1 MNISGIQPYSGSYD
15 YNSIKKV
22 EPLSYPV
29 QAISGIDA
37 HVGSNTT
44 EQQDQSISLD
54 DAAKS
59 QSFTASDYASQYQ
72 SNAVYDMKGAD
83 SDIHSLDMTQ
93 AITDMQKDQ
102 VLQQYQFFIGESQA
116 QKSTA
121 STGVTSMSSRAVE
134 NFSL

>member
-37 HVGSNTT
+37 HVGDNTQ
-44 EQQDQSISLD
+44 EQQDQSISSGD
-54 DAAKS
+54 TAKS
-59 QSFTASDYASQYQ
+59 QSFTAADYASQYQ
-72 SNAVYDMKGAD
+72 SNTVYDMKGAD
-83 SDIHSLDMTQ
+83 SDIQSLDMTQ

-116 QKSTA
+116 QSSTA
-121 STGVTSMSSRAVE
+121 LSGLNSMSSRAVE

>member
-1 MNISGIQPYSGSYD
+1 MNISGIQPYSGLYD
-15 YNSIKKV
+15 YNSIKKA

-29 QAISGIDA
+29 RAISGIDA
-37 HVGSNTT
+37 YAGNSTQ
-44 EQQDQSISLD
+44 EQQEQSMSSGD
-54 DAAKS
+54 TAKS
-59 QSFTASDYASQYQ
+59 QSFTSADYASQYQ
-72 SNAVYDMKGAD
+72 SNTVYDKKGAE

-116 QKSTA
+116 QRSTA
-121 STGVTSMSSRAVE
+121 SSGSDSISTRAIE

>member
-29 QAISGIDA
+29 QAIPKIDPYA
-37 HVGSNTT
+37 GNSVQEQPKLGASSN
-44 EQQDQSISLD
+44 EAEKNQN
-54 DAAKS
+54 
-59 QSFTASDYASQYQ
+59 FTAADYANQYQ
-72 SNAVYDMKGAD
+72 SNAVYDGKGAD
-83 SDIHSLDMTQ
+83 SDIHSLDMTR
-93 AITDMQKDQ
+93 AISDMQKDQ

-116 QKSTA
+116 QKSTG
-121 STGVTSMSSRAVE
+121 SSGTDNMSSRALE